1 MNMRMA
7 ARAISRRMV
16 MEASVF
22 EVIESY
28 PEDKYM
34 PSYLVFARHGG
45 TVFHLLFATD
55 IINNN
60 VRLVAAYHP
69 SSTVWNDDMK
79 TRRAT

>member
-7 ARAISRRMV
+7 ARAITRRIV
-16 MEASVF
+16 MQAFVF
-22 EVIESY
+22 EVIEPF

-34 PSYLVFARHGG
+34 PSFLLFARYDD

-60 VRLVAAYHP
+60 VRLVTAYHP
-69 SSTVWNDDMK
+69 
-79 TRRAT
+79 